1 MTLITDKMNLNENVK
16 MPSKKN
22 YIIVSKHFVPV
33 DELYSFCRVTRSD
46 ENCHAKTIELKT
58 KNYACPAL
66 LVSVFLILI
75 FCLPDPNRTMY
86 RNGRYIFIH
95 KLEYLI

>member
-16 MPSKKN
+16 MLSKKN

-33 DELYSFCRVTRSD
+33 DELYSVCRVTRSD

-58 KNYACPAL
+58 KNYECPAL

-86 RNGRYIFIH
+86 RYGRGT
-95 KLEYLI
+95 YLYTN

>member
-1 MTLITDKMNLNENVK
+1 MNLNENVK

-22 YIIVSKHFVPV
+22 YIIVSEHFVPV

-66 LVSVFLILI
+66 LVSVFLICRILI
-75 FCLPDPNRTMY
+75 EPCT
-86 RNGRYIFIH
+86 GTVGT
-95 KLEYLI
+95 YLYTD